1 MATFGDVLK
10 EIQDKNYERQ
20 REGVSDPVRRKYL
33 EALHRLTGRN
43 VVVYYSAFLQRQ
55 GPEHFF
61 STQIND
67 EDKHGFMATF
77 AGMDFDRGLDL
88 ILHTPGGDVAATESI
103 IDYLRSKFGREIR
116 TIIPQICMS
125 GGTIISL
132 AGRQIIMGSHS
143 NLGPIDPQIGGRPA
157 IAILAEFEKARE
169 DIINNPNNALL
180 WQPILQQYAPTLLSA
195 AQQSIQW
202 TREIGRKTLVEGMVR
217 DQPDAENKADEIVGF
232 LLSHD
237 LHKAHGRHL
246 HRQELRAHG
255 LEIVDLEDDD
265 QLQDAILSV
274 HHACMLTVGNY
285 NVNKLIENHNG
296 ITHAKVV
303 GMQLQM
309 PIPIQ
314 IPAGP
319 PQAPTPI
326 QIPVPA
332 PAPVPVPAPQPQLNL
347 WQRLQTALKTI
358 TQRIRRSVNRTPTAT

>member
-1 MATFGDVLK
+1 MATFGDVLR

-77 AGMDFDRGLDL
+77 AGLDFDRGLDL

-103 IDYLRSKFGREIR
+103 IEYLRSKFGRDIR
-116 TIIPQICMS
+116 TIVPQISMS

-157 IAILAEFEKARE
+157 IAILAEFDKARE
-169 DIINNPNNALL
+169 DIVNNPNNALL

-202 TREIGRKTLVEGMVR
+202 TREIGRKTLVMFK
-217 DQPDAENKADEIVGF
+217 DQPDAEKRADEIVGF

-255 LEIVDLEDDD
+255 LEIVDLEDDA
-265 QLQDAILSV
+265 QLQDAVLSV
-274 HHACMLTVGNY
+274 HHACMLTVGNH

-303 GMQLQM
+303 GIGMQM
-309 PIPIQ
+309 PMPLQIPIQ
-314 IPAGP
+314 IPGTP
-319 PQAPTPI
+319 PAQPSPI
-326 QIPVPA
+326 IPQQPAQPA
-332 PAPVPVPAPQPQLNL
+332 PPRPQPDGAPAAPLQGLFK
-347 WQRLQTALKTI
+347 RLVAAFKAFREHQSKA
-358 TQRIRRSVNRTPTAT
+358 

>member
-1 MATFGDVLK
+1 MATFGEVLR
-10 EIQDKNYERQ
+10 EIQDTNYERQ

-33 EALHRLTGRN
+33 EALHRLTCRN

-77 AGMDFDRGLDL
+77 AGLDFDRGLDL

-103 IDYLRSKFGREIR
+103 IDYLRNKFGRDIR
-116 TIIPQICMS
+116 TIIPQISMS
-125 GGTIISL
+125 GGTMISL

-202 TREIGRKTLVEGMVR
+202 TREIGRKTLVEGLFK
-217 DQPDAENKADEIVGF
+217 DQPDAGKNADEIVGF

-246 HRQELRAHG
+246 HRQELRAQG

-265 QLQDAILSV
+265 RLQDAVLSV
-274 HHACMLTVGNY
+274 HHACMITVGNH

-303 GMQLQM
+303 GMGMQMQM
-309 PIPIQ
+309 PLQIPIQ
-314 IPAGP
+314 IPGTP
-319 PQAPTPI
+319 PVQPTPI
-326 QIPVPA
+326 IPHGPSQPA
-332 PAPVPVPAPQPQLNL
+332 PSPQPGGPPAVPPKVSSSASS
-347 WQRLQTALKTI
+347 QR
-358 TQRIRRSVNRTPTAT
+358 